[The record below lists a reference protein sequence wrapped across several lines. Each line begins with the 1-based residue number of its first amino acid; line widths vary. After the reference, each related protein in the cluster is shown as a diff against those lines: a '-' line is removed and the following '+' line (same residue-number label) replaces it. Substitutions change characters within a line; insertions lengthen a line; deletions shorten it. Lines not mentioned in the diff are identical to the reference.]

1 MSLESFIALTLTK
14 CGVEIVLLADRWL
27 YLACAP
33 LESRIAWTPT
43 LDRLSFA
50 HVSTTPDYI
59 AVLDTATVSSKPKIV
74 HMQMKNLPL
83 DWKGYHAHGMDV
95 VMSTVPGEKDI
106 AWVYAVN
113 HRPPEPAAEANKV
126 GADSVVEIFKTKIG
140 SNVLEHVRT
149 VSDKLVVTPNDLVGR
164 PDGKG
169 FWVSNDHS
177 VKVGLASIPPDIV
190 GNPSD

>member
-1 MSLESFIALTLTK
+1 MK
-14 CGVEIVLLADRWL
+14 CWLEIVLLADRWF
-27 YLACAP
+27 YLACSP
-33 LESRIAWTPT
+33 LESRIAWAPV
-43 LDRLSFA
+43 LDRLSFD
-50 HVSTTPDYI
+50 HGSSTPDYI
-59 AVLDTATVSSKPKIV
+59 AVLDTASVSSGPKFRHV
-74 HMQMKNLPL
+74 QMRNLPL
-83 DWKGYHAHGMDV
+83 NWKGYHAHGMDV
-95 VMSTVPGEKDI
+95 VASTVPGEEDI

-113 HRPPEPAAEANKV
+113 HRPPEPAADATKV

-149 VSDKLVVTPNDLVGR
+149 VRDTHVVTPNDLVGR

-177 VKVGLASIPPDIV
+177 AKVGLASIQLDIV